1 MLLSPR
7 KFKFKNL
14 FKRRSFW
21 KRPKNNQLIYSDQG
35 LQLLQP
41 LRLNNKH
48 IFRIKLFLKKSSRRA
63 DKTSRK
69 VWFNLFPHLPLSK
82 KGAGSRMGK
91 GTGKLS
97 AWVVELP
104 SGLNIFE
111 FKNLRY
117 GRTLHFTKQ
126 IQHKL
131 PAKSRIIS
139 SPNLKLRNQP
149 INASKQVMVTYF
161 W

>member
-1 MLLSPR
+1 M
-7 KFKFKNL
+7 
-14 FKRRSFW
+14 FKRRSW
-21 KRPKNNQLIYSDQG
+21 YKLPKNAKLTYSNIG
-35 LQLLQP
+35 LQILQP

-63 DKTSRK
+63 DKTSRT

-82 KGAGSRMGK
+82 KVEGSRMGK
-91 GTGKLS
+91 GIGKLA

-111 FKNLRY
+111 FKNLRF
-117 GRTLHFTKQ
+117 GRAQYFIKQ
-126 IQHKL
+126 ISYKL
-131 PAKSRIIS
+131 PVKSKTNL
-139 SPNLKLRNQP
+139 SPNFKK
-149 INASKQVMVTYF
+149 INLPLTQSKKIYYNSF